1 MRRKKR
7 TDLIARRRWLAAVLP
22 SLLRIGR
29 TKLDAITPEV
39 LEMGS
44 QTSLLNRQTIGAP
57 TLYRT
62 PKWKHGIKEPC
73 SDRTMIS
80 RTLPALNDFFHRNR
94 CLERDHSR
102 LDKRAGSPMQTGSF
116 CDWTPVVRSV
126 ADRGSS
132 S

>member
-1 MRRKKR
+1 MQ
-7 TDLIARRRWLAAVLP
+7 
-22 SLLRIGR
+22 LRLR
-29 TKLDAITPEV
+29 V

-102 LDKRAGSPMQTGSF
+102 LDRKKPAGKCQPAIVRLGLSVLEVSQIEDQAQNIPENAIRA
-116 CDWTPVVRSV
+116 V
-126 ADRGSS
+126 
-132 S
+132 